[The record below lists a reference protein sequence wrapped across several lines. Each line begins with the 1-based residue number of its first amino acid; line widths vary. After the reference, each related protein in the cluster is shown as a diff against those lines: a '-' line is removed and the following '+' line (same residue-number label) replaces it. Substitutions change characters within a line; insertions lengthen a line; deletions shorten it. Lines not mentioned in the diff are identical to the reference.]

1 MFDHIPL
8 ILAQAGTQDPTASRP
23 PVGGEPTEA
32 TSRTTPPPAGG
43 EYAANDGQGG
53 GGSGG
58 GQIIWMLLI
67 GIMIVWFFSMF
78 SGQRREKKKRAALLA
93 SLNKGS
99 KVQTVGGIL
108 GTVVEVRDHDVLIK
122 VDENSNTRIRFTRN
136 SIQSVIEDKEE

>member
-43 EYAANDGQGG
+43 ESAANDGQGG
-53 GGSGG
+53 M
-58 GQIIWMLLI
+58 GQEMIWMLLI

>member
-8 ILAQAGTQDPTASRP
+8 ILAQADTQDPTASRP
-23 PVGGEPTEA
+23 PVGGEPAEV
-32 TSRTTPPPAGG
+32 TSGTAPPPAGG
-43 EYAANDGQGG
+43 EYAANDGQG
-53 GGSGG
+53 GG

-108 GTVVEVRDHDVLIK
+108 GTVVEVRDHDVLVK

-136 SIQSVIEDKEE
+136 AIQSVVEDKEE